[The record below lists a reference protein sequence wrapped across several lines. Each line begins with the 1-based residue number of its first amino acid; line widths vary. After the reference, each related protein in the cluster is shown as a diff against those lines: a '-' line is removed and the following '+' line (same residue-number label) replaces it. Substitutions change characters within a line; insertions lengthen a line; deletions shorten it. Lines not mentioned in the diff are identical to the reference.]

1 MRILAID
8 PGQTSGYVVLETFD
22 TGEAP
27 VALLAWEGKATLRE
41 RAGLLL
47 SWLKKYHI
55 NSIVVE
61 DYRIFATSAG
71 HHIGRRLHEPEYIG
85 CIEAVCQLVIP
96 RVEVYR
102 VQPSQKGKWPEARL
116 DAKFPDHKNVPR
128 PHTHDALIVGLAWV
142 EQAGLW
148 EVQGGDGTDHDER

>member
-8 PGQTSGYVVLETFD
+8 PGQTSGYVVLEAF
-22 TGEAP
+22 GSGSSEPP
-27 VALLAWEGKATLRE
+27 VVLHSWEGKATLRE

-61 DYRIFATSAG
+61 DYRITPEHAG
-71 HHIGRRLHEPEYIG
+71 HHVGQQLHWPEYIG

-96 RVEVYR
+96 RIEMYR
-102 VQPSQKGKWPEARL
+102 VQPGKKGKWPKARL
-116 DAKFPDHKNVPR
+116 DAKFIDHRYVDGKHAR
-128 PHTHDALIVGLAWV
+128 DALVVGLVWV

-148 EVQGGDGTDHDER
+148 EVNSGKC